1 VEFLVRVRHGELS
14 KVGYVPAGSYGGV
27 FMGRLI
33 LAEPTHRFGE
43 RSMLL
48 LFTVLCFAMQLVFW
62 LLPNMI
68 SSIAMFSAM
77 GFLLGPFFTAV
88 SLRQTG
94 HENRVSYDM
103 V

>member
-1 VEFLVRVRHGELS
+1 
-14 KVGYVPAGSYGGV
+14 
-27 FMGRLI
+27 
-33 LAEPTHRFGE
+33 
-43 RSMLL
+43 MLL